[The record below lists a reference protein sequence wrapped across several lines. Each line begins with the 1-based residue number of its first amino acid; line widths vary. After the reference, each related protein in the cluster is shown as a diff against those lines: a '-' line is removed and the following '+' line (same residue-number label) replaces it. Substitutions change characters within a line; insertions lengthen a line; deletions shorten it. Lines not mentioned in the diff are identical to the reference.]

1 MKRFLLAAAA
11 FTVAVPAMAQVDC
24 ATALAN
30 VARYGEEFETFVS
43 VPQATRVAYEA
54 CNRASVPPALRHA
67 ALVRYAAIVREP
79 ESTRLI
85 ESTLESL
92 DATQPAETADV
103 LPLLDELSS
112 RYQAKGR
119 TAEAV
124 ALLDRA
130 LQIRVRLFG
139 PDSNEAAHGFML
151 LGFTSQSQEK
161 PVVAERYFRQAID
174 ASRKACGPRCELLAT
189 ALESLAS
196 LLRQQ
201 PEREAEVQALE
212 EASMNA
218 LPIDPDVA
226 PRKAARKVSREEA
239 AAKGKRG
246 SVVWIC
252 GGFVPSTLADVVTH
266 DRVVHVRI
274 TESAV
279 QSFEDGGVTTIF
291 TRHEAEVLD
300 TIKGDARAGTSMV
313 FMQRAGRLETETS
326 IHEVADRVPFQAGDE
341 LVLALSWN
349 PYFKVYESS
358 GPSLEFRVN
367 DGRVVA
373 SASYSR
379 LLAETA
385 DVPVETFVARLRD
398 AASRLK

>member
-11 FTVAVPAMAQVDC
+11 FAVAVPAMAQVDC

-30 VARYGEEFETFVS
+30 VARYGEEVETFAS
-43 VPQATRVAYEA
+43 IPEATRVAYEA
-54 CNRASVPPALRHA
+54 CNRASVPPDLRHA

-85 ESTLESL
+85 ESTLEQL
-92 DATQPAETADV
+92 DATRPAETADV

-130 LQIRVRLFG
+130 LQIRIRFFG
-139 PDSNEAAHGFML
+139 PDSNEAAHGLML
-151 LGFTSQSQEK
+151 LGYTNMSQGK

-174 ASRKACGPRCELLAT
+174 ASRKACGPRCELLST

-196 LLRQQ
+196 LLREQ
-201 PEREAEVQALE
+201 PEREAEVKALE
-212 EASMNA
+212 QASENA
-218 LPIDPDVA
+218 MPIDPNAA
-226 PRKAARKVSREEA
+226 PRKAARKTSREEA
-239 AAKGKRG
+239 AAQGKRG

-252 GGFVPSTLADVVTH
+252 GGSVPETLADVVAH

-274 TESAV
+274 TRSALHPV
-279 QSFEDGGVTTIF
+279 EDEGVTTIF

-300 TIKGDARAGTSMV
+300 TIKGDASGTSMV
-313 FMQRAGRLETETS
+313 FLQRAGRLETETS

-349 PYFKVYESS
+349 PHFKVYESD
-358 GPSLEFRVN
+358 GPSLEFRVD

-373 SASYSR
+373 SAKYSR

-385 DVPVETFVARLRD
+385 DVPVEKFVARLRD